1 VYYSYIDASGSRLRK
16 DPENFVLTAITIHE
30 SQLKYIDKKIY
41 WIKKKEL
48 LEYDPNKI
56 ELHAKDMTH
65 RYSFFKNIPIAQIYQ
80 LLDKTFS
87 FLSEGSADYFTVS
100 TTLQK
105 RKYGKNGAIYVQYR
119 INVSQENIEELR
131 WEGNDKLEFTI
142 KDGNLIYKLVDSK

>member
-1 VYYSYIDASGSRLRK
+1 MPSKPY
-16 DPENFVLTAITIHE
+16 
-30 SQLKYIDKKIY
+30 
-41 WIKKKEL
+41 
-48 LEYDPNKI
+48 
-56 ELHAKDMTH
+56 
-65 RYSFFKNIPIAQIYQ
+65 
-80 LLDKTFS
+80 
-87 FLSEGSADYFTVS
+87 